1 MDLDAM
7 SLTPAQ
13 RASIERVD
21 GPLLLCA
28 GAGSG
33 KTFTLQQRIAYA
45 LSPESGPAVDGVE
58 RVLAITFTDKAAAE
72 IKSRVRAV
80 LRAEGMLDDAL
91 KVDGAW
97 ISTIH
102 GMAGRIL
109 RAHALELGM
118 DPAFCQL
125 EEGEADEMRRR
136 AYAAVLERAEAAGD
150 DPWADLRRAFPPAAG
165 ERAVTTESLVMAV
178 LERAESLTEGL
189 DAFTWGPVGARTPGA
204 VARELAGAYEEVA
217 ALPLTEKAAAAVEP
231 AREALAAYLADPGAD
246 DAEGWR
252 GLIAVLAGLE
262 RPAARG
268 KTAEDV
274 KRLHQV
280 ADKAALEASLGL
292 GGCLAAQLMDLA
304 RQVDAEY
311 AAAKVAA
318 GAIDMADLLRCA
330 LAALRDHPP
339 IAAELRERFQLVMV
353 DEFQDTNQLQ
363 IDLIERICRP
373 GDANLCTVGDS
384 QQSIYRFQGADV
396 GVYLGHKQAMASP
409 EVGALCLSLDRN
421 FRSHADVLA
430 FVRRVCGRPGFFVE
444 DFLDLEA
451 GRDEAAVIA
460 RGRHF
465 RGAGPR
471 IAVQAVGYTQSSSR
485 HVGANAD
492 GARAVEAAGIARWF
506 AELRDAGHRL
516 SDMVLL
522 MGTTRHAS
530 VYADALRAEG
540 LSCVMTG
547 GSGFYGTAEAAL
559 VACLLRALAQ
569 PEDTEALFAVL
580 SGELFRLAADDLM
593 ELGTLFSEEQDDP
606 AALPR
611 RCSIG
616 RKAFPRTPE
625 AASPR
630 LAFACAV
637 MQDAWRDAGR
647 RRPSR
652 VLRQVLADSGLLS
665 RLAGEGADGEAR
677 AANLLKAAAIVE
689 GIEER
694 GGRGM
699 ARVARAFGERMAG
712 KEKMGALVGDAA
724 GSVRIMTAHSSKGL
738 EFPIVAVTDCYDAGE
753 REGRLRMLVS
763 GGRVAASL
771 EPGEGAA
778 PRKKAAAAQ
787 TYEGLFEEERD
798 ALFPAARPG
807 AWEPVADAPTP
818 AFYRTALAAAAEE
831 EAVLERRRL
840 FYVAATRASEA
851 LLVSC
856 RVRHGKEGDALEPVQ
871 EDLRA
876 ALFGGGPFPTEDAAV
891 DYGGS
896 EPLAY
901 AYVNADALVV
911 AEAAGEVGG
920 AEAGNIGGAE
930 AGATCAGGAEVG
942 NVGGVGARGADVAG
956 IGAVEAGAAAGD
968 RGVKASV
975 RGDGA
980 EACGADE
987 AIAGAVEA
995 GVTRDGDAEAAT
1007 VFGAGTAAGVPCES
1021 ATSGEAAA
1029 DALIAY
1035 PALAERRR
1043 LPRHAGERADDGLA
1057 SYSALAEVPGATCVG
1072 AALAGEAASGG
1083 DAPSDA
1089 VGAGDAV
1096 ADSTPDAPA
1105 AAVAASVPEA
1115 ARAGEALA
1123 GETTAASGAAGIGVS
1138 PAAVLA
1144 TEELAR
1150 PGADSAAPGDG
1161 AGEDDVPASAISAHP
1176 EVPDCD
1182 AALAPALLEACA
1194 PASEG
1199 ASGAVGDAIAPSD
1212 LGWLADID
1220 VAQSLEDGVLTSDGA
1235 SAVRTGADA
1244 DKATAFGSAF
1254 HRLAQ
1259 LDALRGADAARA
1271 ALPAQAC
1278 AHGVADEARLAVALD
1293 RWLVSSLRERA
1304 RARAH
1309 VAPELPF
1316 SVPLGDAALWGAV
1329 DLLAADGPWAAPA
1342 GEALIVDYKTGGSPD
1357 EAPADLRA
1365 KHALQAACY
1374 AYAAL
1379 AAGYEA
1385 VELAFVRVEQADP
1398 ANPAEPQ
1405 QLSYRYAAAD
1415 LPTLEEALLRLA

>member
-7 SLTPAQ
+7 SPTPAQ

-45 LSPESGPAVDGVE
+45 LSPESGPAVDGIE

-118 DPAFCQL
+118 DPAFRQL

-136 AYAAVLERAEAAGD
+136 AYAAVLERAEAAGAD
-150 DPWADLRRAFPPAAG
+150 AWADLRRAFPPAAG
-165 ERAVTTESLVMAV
+165 ERAVTMESLVAAV

-292 GGCLAAQLMDLA
+292 GGCLAAQLMNLA

-311 AAAKVAA
+311 AAAKARA
-318 GAIDMADLLRCA
+318 GAIDMADLLRRA
-330 LAALRDHPP
+330 LAALRDHPV
-339 IAAELRERFQLVMV
+339 IAAGLRERFQLVMV

-363 IDLIERICRP
+363 IDLIERLCRP

-396 GVYLGHKQAMASP
+396 GVYLEHKQAMASS

-451 GRDEAAVIA
+451 GRDEAAVVA

-471 IAVQAVGYTQSSSR
+471 LALQVVGYTQSSR
-485 HVGANAD
+485 GHVGANAD

-506 AELRDAGHRL
+506 ASLRDAGHRP

-580 SGELFRLAADDLM
+580 SGELFRLSADDLM

-616 RKAFPRTPE
+616 RKTFPRTPE

-637 MQDAWRDAGR
+637 MQAAWRDVGR

-694 GGRGM
+694 GGLGV
-699 ARVARAFGERMAG
+699 ARVARAFSARLAG

-738 EFPIVAVTDCYDAGE
+738 EFPLVAVTDCYDAGE
-753 REGRLRMLVS
+753 REGRLRMLVA

-771 EPGEGAA
+771 EPAEGAA

-787 TYEGLFEEERD
+787 TYEGLFDEERA

-807 AWEPVADAPTP
+807 AWEPVAGAPSP
-818 AFYRTALAAAAEE
+818 AFYRAALAAAAEE

-876 ALFGGGPFPTEDAAV
+876 ALFGDGPFPTEAGAV
-891 DYGGS
+891 AYGGS

-901 AYVNADALVV
+901 AYVDADALVA
-911 AEAAGEVGG
+911 AEAAGAGDAAG
-920 AEAGNIGGAE
+920 AEDVAGAASAAGAE
-930 AGATCAGGAEVG
+930 GAGAEGAGDAACAAGAEGAGDAADCEGPAGAGAGLADAAPAIGAVVDAGDGGAEVASVSAASRAPG
-942 NVGGVGARGADVAG
+942 AGLLACDAPDARAGG
-956 IGAVEAGAAAGD
+956 AGAAAG
-968 RGVKASV
+968 GL
-975 RGDGA
+975 
-980 EACGADE
+980 ACAAGWVG
-987 AIAGAVEA
+987 AGAA
-995 GVTRDGDAEAAT
+995 AE
-1007 VFGAGTAAGVPCES
+1007 GAVA
-1021 ATSGEAAA
+1021 
-1029 DALIAY
+1029 IAY
-1035 PALAERRR
+1035 PALAGCRC
-1043 LPRHAGERADDGLA
+1043 LPRHAGERADGGLA
-1057 SYSALAEVPGATCVG
+1057 SYSTLAEAPGAARVG
-1072 AALAGEAASGG
+1072 AGLAGEVAGAARMLDVGGETPAPGACAPEGG
-1083 DAPSDA
+1083 DA
-1089 VGAGDAV
+1089 VGV
-1096 ADSTPDAPA
+1096 LSI
-1105 AAVAASVPEA
+1105 
-1115 ARAGEALA
+1115 GE
-1123 GETTAASGAAGIGVS
+1123 S
-1138 PAAVLA
+1138 
-1144 TEELAR
+1144 AR
-1150 PGADSAAPGDG
+1150 P
-1161 AGEDDVPASAISAHP
+1161 
-1176 EVPDCD
+1176 
-1182 AALAPALLEACA
+1182 
-1194 PASEG
+1194 
-1199 ASGAVGDAIAPSD
+1199 
-1212 LGWLADID
+1212 
-1220 VAQSLEDGVLTSDGA
+1220 
-1235 SAVRTGADA
+1235 GADA
-1244 DKATAFGSAF
+1244 DKATALGSAF

-1271 ALPAQAC
+1271 AVAAQAR
-1278 AHGVADEARLAVALD
+1278 AYGVGDEARLAAALD
-1293 RWLVSSLRERA
+1293 RWLASSLRERV

-1309 VAPELPF
+1309 MAPELPF
-1316 SVPLGDAALWGAV
+1316 SVPLGDAALWGAM
-1329 DLLAADGPWAAPA
+1329 DLVATDGPWAAPA

-1379 AAGYEA
+1379 AVGYEA
-1385 VELAFVRVEQADP
+1385 VELVFVRVEQANPSDP
-1398 ANPAEPQ
+1398 VEPQ

-1415 LPTLEEALLRLA
+1415 LPDLEEALLRLAG

>member
-45 LSPESGPAVDGVE
+45 LSPESGPAVDGIE

-118 DPAFCQL
+118 DPAFRQL

-136 AYAAVLERAEAAGD
+136 AYAAVLERAEAAGAD
-150 DPWADLRRAFPPAAG
+150 AWADLRRAFPPAAG
-165 ERAVTTESLVMAV
+165 ERAVTMESLVTAV

-311 AAAKVAA
+311 AAAKARA
-318 GAIDMADLLRCA
+318 GAIDMADLLRRA
-330 LAALRDHPP
+330 LAALRDHPA

-363 IDLIERICRP
+363 IDLIERLCRP

-396 GVYLGHKQAMASP
+396 GVYLEHKQAMASS

-451 GRDEAAVIA
+451 GRDEAAVVA

-471 IAVQAVGYTQSSSR
+471 LALQVVGYTQSSR
-485 HVGANAD
+485 GHVGANAD

-506 AELRDAGHRL
+506 ASLRDAGHRP

-580 SGELFRLAADDLM
+580 SGELFRLSADDLM

-625 AASPR
+625 AASLR

-637 MQDAWRDAGR
+637 MQAAWRDVGR

-694 GGRGM
+694 GGLGM
-699 ARVARAFGERMAG
+699 ARVARAFSARLAG

-738 EFPIVAVTDCYDAGE
+738 EFPLVAVTDCYDAGE
-753 REGRLRMLVS
+753 REGRLRMLVA

-771 EPGEGAA
+771 EPAEGAA

-787 TYEGLFEEERD
+787 TYEGLFEEERA

-807 AWEPVADAPTP
+807 AWEPVAGAPSP
-818 AFYRTALAAAAEE
+818 AFYRAALAAAAEE

-876 ALFGGGPFPTEDAAV
+876 AFFGDGPFPTEAGAV
-891 DYGGS
+891 AYGGS

-901 AYVNADALVV
+901 AYVDADALVA
-911 AEAAGEVGG
+911 AEAAGAGDAAG
-920 AEAGNIGGAE
+920 AEDAGVGAGVAMSCDKGTSVSRETPGGGE
-930 AGATCAGGAEVG
+930 RRLRAGAASCAACADGAASCAAGAGGGGAEVAS
-942 NVGGVGARGADVAG
+942 V
-956 IGAVEAGAAAGD
+956 GAAAG
-968 RGVKASV
+968 GLACAAGWVGAKAA
-975 RGDGA
+975 A
-980 EACGADE
+980 E
-987 AIAGAVEA
+987 GAVA
-995 GVTRDGDAEAAT
+995 
-1007 VFGAGTAAGVPCES
+1007 
-1021 ATSGEAAA
+1021 
-1029 DALIAY
+1029 IAY
-1035 PALAERRR
+1035 PALTERRR

-1057 SYSALAEVPGATCVG
+1057 SYSMLAEAPGAVRVGMALAGEVPGAPVAGGDDASASMPALRGADGAVACGVAGADG
-1072 AALAGEAASGG
+1072 AAAEGFGRDSAEATARSVFAIRPVASGG
-1083 DAPSDA
+1083 DLADEMPTTGDAAGGADGAEATSGALGRSSLSAGEQAGGADGETPVSDA
-1089 VGAGDAV
+1089 RVPEGDDEVGALAV
-1096 ADSTPDAPA
+1096 
-1105 AAVAASVPEA
+1105 
-1115 ARAGEALA
+1115 GE
-1123 GETTAASGAAGIGVS
+1123 S
-1138 PAAVLA
+1138 
-1144 TEELAR
+1144 AR
-1150 PGADSAAPGDG
+1150 P
-1161 AGEDDVPASAISAHP
+1161 
-1176 EVPDCD
+1176 
-1182 AALAPALLEACA
+1182 
-1194 PASEG
+1194 
-1199 ASGAVGDAIAPSD
+1199 
-1212 LGWLADID
+1212 
-1220 VAQSLEDGVLTSDGA
+1220 
-1235 SAVRTGADA
+1235 GADA
-1244 DKATAFGSAF
+1244 DKATALGSAF

-1271 ALPAQAC
+1271 AVAAQAR
-1278 AHGVADEARLAVALD
+1278 AYGVGDEARLAAALD
-1293 RWLVSSLRERA
+1293 RWLASSLRERV

-1316 SVPLGDAALWGAV
+1316 SVPLGDAALWGAM
-1329 DLLAADGPWAAPA
+1329 DLVATDGPWAAPA

-1379 AAGYEA
+1379 AVGYEA
-1385 VELAFVRVEQADP
+1385 VELVFVRVEQANPSD
-1398 ANPAEPQ
+1398 PAEPQ
-1405 QLSYRYAAAD
+1405 QLSYRYAVAD
-1415 LPTLEEALLRLA
+1415 LPALEEALLRLAG